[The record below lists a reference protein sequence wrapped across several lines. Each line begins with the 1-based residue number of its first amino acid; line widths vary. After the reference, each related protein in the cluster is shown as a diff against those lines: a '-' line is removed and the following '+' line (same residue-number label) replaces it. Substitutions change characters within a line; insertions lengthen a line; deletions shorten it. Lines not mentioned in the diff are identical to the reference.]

1 VNSKVKL
8 GLALAAMVAGGLVT
22 SAQEQRPTFH
32 AGTSRV
38 SLNVVVKDGQG
49 RPITNLAPR
58 DFEVFDNDRP
68 VALDDIGAAEE
79 SVSIA
84 ILIDTS
90 GSMALGPR
98 LADAK
103 QAVGMLLDQY
113 KPIDEAALL
122 TFDTRLHHVVPFT
135 KDHDEVRRGFDMV
148 KPYGATSLHDA
159 VAAAAK
165 ELADRPSPRRAVV
178 AVTDGID
185 NASELSAVAASAVAS
200 SIDVPIYVLAVA
212 GPNRKLDPSEV
223 ALEPVEG
230 GNVAR
235 LDDLTARTG
244 GLAFTT
250 QAPAETH
257 LAARHILND
266 LRAGYLLGFTP
277 SETPGWHRLTVK
289 VSRKDA
295 RVRTRAGFWIGTR
308 PF

>member
-1 VNSKVKL
+1 MNSKLKF
-8 GLALAAMVAGGLVT
+8 GLALAAIVAAGLVV

-32 AGTSRV
+32 AGISRV

-68 VALDDIGAAEE
+68 VQLDNIGVAEE

-122 TFDTRLHHVVPFT
+122 TFDTRLHHIVAFT
-135 KDHDEVRRGFDMV
+135 KDRDEVRRGFDLV

-159 VAAAAK
+159 IAAAAK
-165 ELADRPSPRRAVV
+165 GVVDRRSPRRAVV

-185 NASELSAVAASAVAS
+185 NASELSAVAASAIAS
-200 SIDVPIYVLAVA
+200 AIDVPIYVLAAA

-230 GNVAR
+230 GSVAR
-235 LDDLTARTG
+235 LDDLTAHRR
-244 GLAFTT
+244 LAFTT
-250 QAPAETH
+250 QAPAKLISRRRITG
-257 LAARHILND
+257 R
-266 LRAGYLLGFTP
+266 RRQAG
-277 SETPGWHRLTVK
+277 
-289 VSRKDA
+289 
-295 RVRTRAGFWIGTR
+295 IG
-308 PF
+308 

>member
-1 VNSKVKL
+1 MNSKVKL
-8 GLALAAMVAGGLVT
+8 GVALAAMVAGGLVV
-22 SAQEQRPTFH
+22 SAQEQRPTFR

-68 VALDDIGAAEE
+68 VQLDDIGAAQE

-98 LADAK
+98 LTDAK
-103 QAVGMLLDQY
+103 QAIGMLLDQY
-113 KPIDEAALL
+113 KPIDEATLL
-122 TFDTRLHHVVPFT
+122 TFDTRLREVVPFT
-135 KDHDEVRRGFDMV
+135 RDRDEVRRGFDLV
-148 KPYGATSLHDA
+148 KPYGATSLYDA

-165 ELADRPSPRRAVV
+165 QLAERPSPRRAVV
-178 AVTDGID
+178 AVTDAID
-185 NASELSAVAASAVAS
+185 NASELSAVAASAIAS

-244 GLAFTT
+244 GASFTA

-257 LAARHILND
+257 LAARHILSD

-277 SETPGWHRLTVK
+277 SDTPGWHRVTVR

-295 RVRTRAGFWIGTR
+295 RVRTRAGFWVGTR